1 MFIAFVV
8 AFFAVFWGAIIGF
21 VTFVRSYQT
30 HDFFEAKTFQELEE
44 EQRAYRRMWRWG
56 ALGGAFFGMFVASEL
71 EANSREIA
79 RLYEIWKALGF
90 A

>member
-1 MFIAFVV
+1 MFTAFVV
-8 AFFAVFWGAIIGF
+8 AFLAVFWSVIIGF
-21 VTFVRSYQT
+21 ATFIRSYQLYEI
-30 HDFFEAKTFQELEE
+30 FWVETFQELDEV
-44 EQRAYRRMWRWG
+44 QRAYRHMWRWG